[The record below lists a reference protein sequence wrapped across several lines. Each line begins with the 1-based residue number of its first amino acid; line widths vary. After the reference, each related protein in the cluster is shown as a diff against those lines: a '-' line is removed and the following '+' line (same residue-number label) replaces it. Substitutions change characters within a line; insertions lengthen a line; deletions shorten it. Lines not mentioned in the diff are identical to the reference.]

1 MKTSDSTAKETATTE
16 SSTMRSAFQIF
27 VEFFKQI
34 FHYEPVIFFVFL
46 VLTAANTAL
55 TLLHVLFPKA
65 LIDAWA
71 SSTSATNFM
80 NLLMVFFA
88 LRVICGIVID
98 TANLQLQ
105 KQDLMLNSFFN
116 EDFAKKTRRLAYFM
130 LEDPKILELR
140 ESALFLINRYN
151 AVELFLTNFTKFTSA
166 LFSLLGVAM
175 ILWQFQPF
183 FLLFIIALSFLIAI
197 LQFLE
202 TQAQRSVT
210 EEIIPY
216 NRKFNYFF
224 GTMLAQENQAEFRL
238 FSVAKLFEQR
248 ALGFNR
254 SMARSFNMMY
264 KKVGNYEVLK
274 ALVMG
279 FSRFG
284 LYTYAGLRVFGLFGA
299 PLEPG
304 NFVAIVLAA
313 ESFSTY
319 LETLGQ
325 SGLQIQLTLHQ
336 LQPLFAFFDLPEEL
350 EQKERSRA
358 SKAELRTGEEA
369 GVGSHDA
376 EAPETARTKMRQP
389 GALQE
394 LCFEHVSFSYPHADR
409 KVLDD
414 ISFTLHAGETLAL
427 VGRNNAGKST
437 IIKLLCRLFEPQE
450 GRILWNGT
458 DIRAFPPEVYF
469 ARLACVF
476 QDFKLFPFRL
486 WENIATT
493 EAAGGS
499 INEGLSAEERK
510 HIYAI
515 LQQVDMDS
523 AIAALPSG
531 LDTYLDKQIYDDAT
545 DFSGGQR
552 QKLAI
557 ARALYKESDLAILDE
572 PTAAL
577 DPLAE
582 SEVYEHFAEL
592 VSGKTALFV
601 SHRMSASRFCDRI
614 LVLDGGKIVAE
625 GSHETLVK
633 EDGLYRQLYE
643 AQAQYYQ
650 AEADSAKQGVGR

>member
-1 MKTSDSTAKETATTE
+1 MKNSDSAAKETATTE
-16 SSTMRSAFQIF
+16 SSAPRSSFPTFIK
-27 VEFFKQI
+27 FFKQI
-34 FHYEPVIFFVFL
+34 FHYEPLLPFVFL
-46 VLTAANTAL
+46 VMTAGNTAL
-55 TLLHVLFPKA
+55 TLLRVWFPKA
-65 LIDAWA
+65 MIDAWA
-71 SSTSATNFM
+71 SGTSAMNFM
-80 NLLMVFFA
+80 NLLMVFFG

-98 TANLQLQ
+98 TSNLQLQ
-105 KQDLMLNSFFN
+105 KHNLMLNSFFN
-116 EDFAKKTRRLAYFM
+116 EVFAKKTRRLAYFM

-140 ESALFLINRYN
+140 ESALFPINRYN

-166 LFSLLGVAM
+166 LFSLLGVAL
-175 ILWQFQPF
+175 ILWRFQPL

-197 LQFLE
+197 LQFFE

-238 FSVAKLFEQR
+238 FSVAELFEQR

-254 SMARSFNMMY
+254 SMAQSFNTMY

-274 ALVMG
+274 VLVMG
-279 FSRFG
+279 FLRFG

-304 NFVAIVLAA
+304 DFVAIILAA

-319 LETLGQ
+319 LEALGQ

-336 LQPLFAFFDLPEEL
+336 LQPLFAFFDLPEGL
-350 EQKERSRA
+350 EQKEPLHA
-358 SKAELRTGEEA
+358 SKAELRIEEE
-369 GVGSHDA
+369 VGSENQDA
-376 EAPETARTKMRQP
+376 EPAKMTRKQP
-389 GALQE
+389 LYPGTLQE
-394 LCFEHVSFSYPHADR
+394 LCFEHVSFSYPNADR

-458 DIRAFPPEVYF
+458 DIRAFPPETYF

-493 EAAGGS
+493 EAEGGS
-499 INEGLSAEERK
+499 VSEGLSAEERQ
-510 HIYAI
+510 HLYEI
-515 LQQVDMDS
+515 LQKVDMDA

-552 QKLAI
+552 QKIAI
-557 ARALYKESDLAILDE
+557 ARALYKESDLAVLDE

-614 LVLDGGKIVAE
+614 LVLDGGKIIAE
-625 GSHETLVK
+625 GSHDALVK
-633 EDGLYRQLYE
+633 QDGLYRKLYE

-650 AEADSAKQGVGR
+650 A